1 MITPFST
8 SIPAPD
14 GPHRLTAHPNDAP
27 TDAKRVLER
36 ILADSRV
43 SRSIPAEG
51 LVHRIARCFNNLVA
65 LQQVGGPCGLN
76 AFVGAV
82 RAELAPR
89 LNLPPG

>member
-1 MITPFST
+1 
-8 SIPAPD
+8 
-14 GPHRLTAHPNDAP
+14 HPNEAP
-27 TDAKRVLER
+27 TDAKRVLQR

-43 SRSIPAEG
+43 SRSIPAEE
-51 LVHRIARCFNNLVA
+51 LAHWIARCFKDLDA
-65 LQQVGGPCGLN
+65 LQRVGEPCGLN